1 MKKIIKGVFIPVL
14 GAIILG
20 FIFGKYVFKTYKD
33 SLYSELSSSRLYLV
47 ENGEY
52 DNIDTMREENSTNNY
67 VYYKDNDKYKSV
79 VGITRKYD
87 NIDKIKELYSDNL
100 KIYEYYVPVDKLDSK
115 QDEYDNKLTNA
126 NNLKEVKEVVDN
138 ILELYKDDDSI
149 RLIQVN

>member
-14 GAIILG
+14 GAIVLG

-33 SLYSELSSSRLYLV
+33 NLYSELSSSRLYLV

-67 VYYKDNDKYKSV
+67 VYYKDNNKYKSV

-87 NIDKIKELYSDNL
+87 NIDKIRELYSDNL
-100 KIYEYYVPVDKLDSK
+100 KIYEYYVPIDKVDSK
-115 QDEYDNKLTNA
+115 QDEYDKELTNA

>member
-115 QDEYDNKLTNA
+115 QDEYDKELTNA

>member
-1 MKKIIKGVFIPVL
+1 MFF
-14 GAIILG
+14 AIIIG

-67 VYYKDNDKYKSV
+67 VYYKDNNKYKSV

-138 ILELYKDDDSI
+138 ILELYKDNDSI

>member
-14 GAIILG
+14 GAIVLG

-52 DNIDTMREENSTNNY
+52 DNIDVMREENSTNNY

-87 NIDKIKELYSDNL
+87 NIDKIKELYNDNL
-100 KIYEYYVPVDKLDSK
+100 KIYEYYVPLDKVDSK
-115 QDEYDNKLTNA
+115 QDEYDKELTNA

-138 ILELYKDDDSI
+138 ILELYKNDDSI

>member
-67 VYYKDNDKYKSV
+67 VYYKDNNKYKSV

>member
-115 QDEYDNKLTNA
+115 QDEYDNILTNA

-138 ILELYKDDDSI
+138 ILELYKDNDSI

>member
-1 MKKIIKGVFIPVL
+1 MFF
-14 GAIILG
+14 AIIIG

-67 VYYKDNDKYKSV
+67 VYYKDNNKYKSV

-115 QDEYDNKLTNA
+115 QDEYDKELTNA

>member
-1 MKKIIKGVFIPVL
+1 MKKIIKGIFIPVL
-14 GAIILG
+14 GAIVLG

-33 SLYSELSSSRLYLV
+33 SLYSELSSSKLYLV

-67 VYYKDNDKYKSV
+67 VYYKDNNKYKSV

-115 QDEYDNKLTNA
+115 QDEYDKELTNA

>member
-87 NIDKIKELYSDNL
+87 NIDKIKELYNDNL

-115 QDEYDNKLTNA
+115 QDEYDNILTNA

-138 ILELYKDDDSI
+138 ILELYKDNDSI